1 MRTISLLKT
10 LKASMLLGFA
20 ALLMVSCQKTAEQN
34 TSEPNTVQQQR
45 VQLEQEAEQMKQA
58 DATAIAK
65 EGAAVGLI
73 AEDENATDQR
83 TTRPTITQIVVGN
96 SNFSALVAAASVTG
110 LVPALSNTDA
120 TLTVFAPTN
129 HAFSQLPAPFNSA
142 ANISAITNPA
152 QIDFLKN
159 VLLYHVLGAKVK
171 AGDIARGRSSAVTL
185 KTRGA
190 ANDNTIY
197 LSKAFGIIRING
209 NNTVIFPNVRASNG
223 VVHVIDKVLLFPTN
237 NVAELAIATPALSTL
252 VAALVKTNLA
262 GVFTAAGDYS
272 VFAPTNDAFAQLSA
286 PFNNAANINAITNPE
301 QITALANILK
311 YHVTSTRYFG
321 WDLGIFEQVETIAPA
336 PNNKLT
342 TVIGHPVGYVLGNN
356 NNRFAR
362 ITPGNILATN
372 GVVHV
377 INKVLLP

>member
-1 MRTISLLKT
+1 MRTIVSFKT
-10 LKASMLLGFA
+10 LKSWMLLGFTALVFA
-20 ALLMVSCQKTAEQN
+20 ACQKTAEQN
-34 TSEPNTVQQQR
+34 VSEPNATQQQR
-45 VQLEQEAEQMKQA
+45 VQLEQEAAQMKQ
-58 DATAIAK
+58 TETGSIAA
-65 EGAAVGLI
+65 EGAAVGLV

-110 LVPALSNTDA
+110 LVPALSNPEA

-129 HAFSQLPAPFNSA
+129 HAFAQLPAPFNTP

-152 QIDFLKN
+152 QIAFLKN
-159 VLLYHVLGAKVK
+159 VLLYHVLGAKVR
-171 AGDIARGRSSAVTL
+171 ARDIASGRSSATTL
-185 KTRGA
+185 KTRGT

-223 VVHVIDKVLLFPTN
+223 IIHVIDKVLLFPTN

-272 VFAPTNDAFAQLSA
+272 VFAPTNDAFSKLAP
-286 PFNNAANINAITNPE
+286 PFNNAANISSITNPE

-321 WDLGIFEQVETIAPA
+321 WDLGIFEDVETIAPA
-336 PNNKLT
+336 PNNKLVT
-342 TVIGHPVGYVLGNN
+342 IIGRPVGFVLGNN
-356 NNRFAR
+356 NNRFAK

-377 INKVLLP
+377 IDKVLLP